1 LKPPAIVIAIVL
13 AEGYLFLRARD
24 ANLYSVQSSLLQQ
37 RAGMGAT
44 VTARCLCQP
53 FFLSLLPVPLQFS
66 PARDSMPVR
75 SGRRPPGTNEEIDQE
90 RCTLLNASMMLSPSR
105 LIQKGWVGGGEFAP
119 GLPAG
124 IAVRPYPNGA
134 NNKANKGGELD
145 YFHDRREWCGRE
157 CDHVKSLRKAKKP
170 FDGSGRP

>member
-105 LIQKGWVGGGEFAP
+105 LIQKGWVGGGGIRPRTASRDSGQTVSEWGEQQGEQGGRT
-119 GLPAG
+119 GLFP
-124 IAVRPYPNGA
+124 
-134 NNKANKGGELD
+134 
-145 YFHDRREWCGRE
+145 
-157 CDHVKSLRKAKKP
+157 
-170 FDGSGRP
+170 